1 MSEDERSGSDSEE
14 EEVPQEEKDLA
25 LFTAAKSGDV
35 KGVAAALETGADP
48 KHTGGDGWT
57 PLLWAACNGHEDV
70 TRTLIGAPHNAAEPY
85 IAKGHGSAAG
95 FGTDSKSSGG
105 KDDSEGKDD
114 AVGAGANTPLQWA
127 SFKGHL
133 RIVWMLL
140 KAGLSPYDVD
150 SCGNTS
156 LHLAATGG
164 SAPVL
169 KCLMSEG
176 FDLSQRN
183 VYGNTALELADKA
196 EVRQLLKKARA
207 ESACYSSGKKF
218 SAAVWR
224 YYCTHSEHFYCE
236 TETVRD
242 QAVVEPGSST
252 TQPVRYY
259 KGSLKIIKDLESRLQ
274 AQCKGTLTRE
284 NLEPLSKAVSDARA
298 NGCNVIWVHKGE
310 RTLSRLSAECVMR
323 DEMAALEAQRP
334 IGAKS
339 TIKPLI
345 KRIKAAREEGVRDED
360 GIEDA
365 MALVRATEAEVTV
378 CGVASLVEGIEC
390 ASDANESEI
399 KRLDAAIAE
408 AVAAGSHA
416 ETVKDKQALQARLHA
431 ELDLN
436 RSMADPEESAVVEA
450 ETGEPTEFCKYTMW
464 DGTIFN
470 TQTPGERL
478 KFLQFRY
485 DGLTK
490 GIESGTASGAFAP
503 LLARAVE
510 FETTLALDV
519 KEEEENEVARIEAEE
534 KAAAKAAKKKKK
546 GGKKK
551 K

>member
-1 MSEDERSGSDSEE
+1 M
-14 EEVPQEEKDLA
+14 
-25 LFTAAKSGDV
+25 
-35 KGVAAALETGADP
+35 
-48 KHTGGDGWT
+48 
-57 PLLWAACNGHEDV
+57 
-70 TRTLIGAPHNAAEPY
+70 
-85 IAKGHGSAAG
+85 
-95 FGTDSKSSGG
+95 
-105 KDDSEGKDD
+105 
-114 AVGAGANTPLQWA
+114 
-127 SFKGHL
+127 
-133 RIVWMLL
+133 
-140 KAGLSPYDVD
+140 
-150 SCGNTS
+150 
-156 LHLAATGG
+156 
-164 SAPVL
+164 
-169 KCLMSEG
+169 
-176 FDLSQRN
+176 
-183 VYGNTALELADKA
+183 
-196 EVRQLLKKARA
+196 
-207 ESACYSSGKKF
+207 
-218 SAAVWR
+218 
-224 YYCTHSEHFYCE
+224 
-236 TETVRD
+236 
-242 QAVVEPGSST
+242 
-252 TQPVRYY
+252 
-259 KGSLKIIKDLESRLQ
+259 
-274 AQCKGTLTRE
+274 
-284 NLEPLSKAVSDARA
+284 
-298 NGCNVIWVHKGE
+298 
-310 RTLSRLSAECVMR
+310 
-323 DEMAALEAQRP
+323 
-334 IGAKS
+334 
-339 TIKPLI
+339 
-345 KRIKAAREEGVRDED
+345 RDED

-546 GGKKK
+546 GGKKVCWDADIYWDDFCCCC
-551 K
+551 